1 MVFIEFYIVLVE
13 VNKMASLTLEMVNLT
28 AIIGGPI
35 LLQQIIQMTWSS
47 LAANAITIMWITCF
61 PTIHL
66 RSSRA
71 CIQTMT
77 SKKAL
82 VSLGTIVQLWTG
94 VLKSNQCLRVLA
106 ERKSTGKLM
115 WRSTHS
121 NVLKCKAMAIVSSSR
136 L

>member
-1 MVFIEFYIVLVE
+1 MVFIEFYLVLVE

-28 AIIGGPI
+28 TIMGGPI
-35 LLQQIIQMTWSS
+35 LLQIIQMTWSS
-47 LAANAITIMWITCF
+47 LEANAITIMWITCF

-66 RSSRA
+66 RSNRA
-71 CIQTMT
+71 CIQMMI

-82 VSLGTIVQLWTG
+82 VSLGTIVQLWAG

-106 ERKSTGKLM
+106 ERKSTSKLM
-115 WRSTHS
+115 WKSTHS
-121 NVLKCKAMAIVSSSR
+121 NVLKCKVMAIVSSSR